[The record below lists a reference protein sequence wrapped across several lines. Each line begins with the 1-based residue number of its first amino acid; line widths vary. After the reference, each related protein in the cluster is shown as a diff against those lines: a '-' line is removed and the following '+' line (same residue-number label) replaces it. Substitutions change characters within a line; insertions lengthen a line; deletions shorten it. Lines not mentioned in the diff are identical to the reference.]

1 MTSPLNQPLD
11 LPCGAS
17 LPNRLAKG
25 AMTEGLADTM
35 NRATIRH
42 ERLYKR
48 WSEGGA
54 GMLLTGNVQVDR
66 NYLERPGNVALDG
79 NGGLEE
85 FKKFAAAATSAGN
98 HAWVQ
103 ISHAGRQTMK
113 LVNKEPVGPSAVKL
127 KMPGGQ
133 FGEPRALTADEIKA
147 LIEKFAQAA
156 LTSKEAGFTGVQF
169 HSAHGYLLS
178 EFLSPLANQRTD
190 QWGGNLENRAR
201 FLMAVLK
208 RGRDLVGADFPI
220 AIKLNSSD
228 FQQGGYTF
236 EDCLELVQM
245 LNDSTLDLLE
255 ISGGNYEQPSMMGSD
270 GVLEPVYDSHITER
284 TKAREGYF
292 LNYAQKVKEVAKM
305 PVMVTGG
312 FRSRAAMEEAVSSGA
327 ADVIGTGRPLC
338 VMPDLPNRLIQGSIE
353 TAPQF
358 EQNLRIG
365 PGILGPQSSISMI
378 KAMNFIAAQAFFCEQ
393 LRLMGDGADP
403 DTQMGALRALLRY
416 QRAEM
421 AAAKALQRS

>member
-1 MTSPLNQPLD
+1 MTSVLNQPLE
-11 LPCGAS
+11 LPCGAR
-17 LPNRLAKG
+17 LPNRISKA
-25 AMTEGLADTM
+25 AMTEGLADSM

-48 WSEGGA
+48 WSEGGS
-54 GMLLTGNVQVDR
+54 GMLLTGNVQIDR
-66 NYLERPGNVALDG
+66 NYLERPGNVAIDG

-85 FKKFAAAATSAGN
+85 LGKFARAATSAGN
-98 HAWVQ
+98 HVWMQ

-113 LVNKEPVGPSAVKL
+113 LVNAEPVGPSAVKL

-133 FGEPRALTADEIKA
+133 FGTPRALTPDEIET

-156 LTSKEAGFTGVQF
+156 LTAKETGFTGVQF

-190 QWGGNLENRAR
+190 DYGGTLENRAR
-201 FLMAVLK
+201 FLLAVIR
-208 RGRDLVGADFPI
+208 RGRALVGDDFPI

-236 EDCLELVQM
+236 EDCLEVVRM
-245 LNDSTLDLLE
+245 LNETSLDLLE
-255 ISGGNYEQPSMMGSD
+255 ISGGNYEQPSMMGTD

-284 TKAREGYF
+284 TKAREAYF
-292 LNYAQKVKEVAKM
+292 LNYARAVKEVAQM

-312 FRSRAAMEEAVSSGA
+312 FRTLGAMEEAVRAGE
-327 ADVIGTGRPLC
+327 ADVIGIGRPLC
-338 VMPDLPNRLIQGSIE
+338 VMPDLANRLLQGSVSE
-353 TAPQF
+353 APRA
-358 EQNLRIG
+358 EDTLRLG
-365 PGILGPQSSISMI
+365 PGILGPQSSIALI
-378 KAMNFIAAQAFFCEQ
+378 KTLNFIAAQAYFCEQ
-393 LRLMGDGADP
+393 IRLMGDGTDP
-403 DTQMGALRALLRY
+403 DTRMGALRALVRY

-421 AAAKALQRS
+421 AAAKGLQR

>member
-1 MTSPLNQPLD
+1 MTSPLNQPLA
-11 LPCGAS
+11 LPCGAT

-48 WSEGGA
+48 WSEGGS
-54 GMLLTGNVQVDR
+54 GMLLTGNVQIDR
-66 NYLERPGNVALDG
+66 NFLERPGNVALDG
-79 NGGLEE
+79 NGGFEE
-85 FKKFAAAATSAGN
+85 FKKFAAAATVAGN

-113 LVNKEPVGPSAVKL
+113 MVNKEPVGPSAVKL

-133 FGEPRALTADEIKA
+133 FGAPRALTGEEIEQ

-190 QWGGNLENRAR
+190 DYGGSLENRAR

-208 RGRDLVGADFPI
+208 RGRELVGPDFPI
-220 AIKLNSSD
+220 SIKLNSSD

-236 EDCLELVQM
+236 EECLAVVEM
-245 LNDSTLDLLE
+245 LNDTGLDLLE

-292 LNYAQKVKEVAKM
+292 LNYARQVKSVARM
-305 PVMVTGG
+305 PIMVTGG
-312 FRSRAAMEEAVSSGA
+312 FRSRAAMEEAIEQGE
-327 ADVIGTGRPLC
+327 ADVIGIGRPLC
-338 VMPDLPNRLIQGSIE
+338 TMPDLPNRLIQGSID

-358 EQNLRIG
+358 EQKLRIG
-365 PGILGPQSSISMI
+365 PGILGPQSSLALI
-378 KAMNFIAAQAFFCEQ
+378 KTMNFIAAQAFFCEQ
-393 LRLMGDGADP
+393 LRLMGDGAEP
-403 DTQMGALRALLRY
+403 DTGMGALRALLRY

-421 AAAKALQRS
+421 AAAKGLQR

>member
-1 MTSPLNQPLD
+1 MTSPLNQPLA
-11 LPCGAS
+11 LPCGAT

-48 WSEGGA
+48 WSEGGS
-54 GMLLTGNVQVDR
+54 GMLLTGNVQIDR
-66 NYLERPGNVALDG
+66 NFLERPGNVALDG

-85 FKKFAAAATSAGN
+85 FKKFAAAATVAGY

-113 LVNKEPVGPSAVKL
+113 MVNKEPVGPSAVKL

-133 FGEPRALTADEIKA
+133 FGEPRALTGEEIEQ
-147 LIEKFAQAA
+147 LIETFAQAA

-190 QWGGNLENRAR
+190 EYGGSLENRAR

-208 RGRDLVGADFPI
+208 RGRELVGPEFPI
-220 AIKLNSSD
+220 SIKLNSSD

-236 EDCLELVQM
+236 EECLAVVEM
-245 LNDSTLDLLE
+245 LNDTGLDLLE

-292 LNYAQKVKEVAKM
+292 LNYARQVKSVARM

-312 FRSRAAMEEAVSSGA
+312 FRSRAAMEEAIEQGE
-327 ADVIGTGRPLC
+327 ADVIGLGRPLC
-338 VMPDLPNRLIQGSIE
+338 TMPDLPNRLIQGSID

-358 EQNLRIG
+358 EQTLRIG
-365 PGILGPQSSISMI
+365 PGILGPQSSLALI
-378 KAMNFIAAQAFFCEQ
+378 KTMNFIAAQAFFCEQ

-403 DTQMGALRALLRY
+403 DTGMGALRALLRY

-421 AAAKALQRS
+421 AAAKGLQR